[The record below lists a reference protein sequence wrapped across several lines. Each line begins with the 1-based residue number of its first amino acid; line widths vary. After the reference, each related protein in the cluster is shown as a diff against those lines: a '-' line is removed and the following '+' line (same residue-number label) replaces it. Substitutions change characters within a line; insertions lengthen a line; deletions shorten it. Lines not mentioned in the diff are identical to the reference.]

1 MHYYD
6 DDLTLYELISNLF
19 MAAVAVCFLW
29 AINRSARGTLL
40 RARVKAYEE
49 LSDAYTPEERE
60 ALIHRIKA
68 DSLRF

>member
-6 DDLTLYELISNLF
+6 DDLTLYELVSNVFL
-19 MAAVAVCFLW
+19 AAVAVCFLW

-60 ALIHRIKA
+60 TIIHRIKA
-68 DSLRF
+68 DSLRY

>member
-1 MHYYD
+1 
-6 DDLTLYELISNLF
+6 